1 MLTKAEENS
10 ALIKIEAILK
20 ELKRKAGDDAN
31 SYILTAFSG
40 VVEDARENINSDFA
54 NSWKDRAET
63 ARREAEKAAAELE
76 KARRIIEAVKLHALK
91 ADQAKAAAAI
101 IAERAHDLRT
111 RADKAR
117 AAALEIDPEKDPAG
131 ALAALKDHAR
141 SKAAADR
148 ARAAVEALEEQAALD
163 LLQ

>member
-1 MLTKAEENS
+1 MLTKDQERAKLEQIEKIINS
-10 ALIKIEAILK
+10 IP
-20 ELKRKAGDDAN
+20 GD
-31 SYILTAFSG
+31 SYIKTAFAG
-40 VVEDARENINSDFA
+40 VIEDARRNIDDDA
-54 NSWKDRAET
+54 AYSWKDRAET

-91 ADQAKAAAAI
+91 ADQAKAAAAM
-101 IAERAHDLRT
+101 IADRAHELRI

-148 ARAAVEALEEQAALD
+148 ARAAVEALEEQAALA

>member
-10 ALIKIEAILK
+10 ALIKIEAILA

-40 VVEDARENINSDFA
+40 VVEDARENINNDFA
-54 NSWKDRAET
+54 NSWRDRAQT
-63 ARREAEKAAAELE
+63 AQALLQKQAAELE

-91 ADQAKAAAAI
+91 ADQAKAAAAM
-101 IAERAHDLRT
+101 IADRAHELRI

-131 ALAALKDHAR
+131 ALAALKTRATCN
-141 SKAAADR
+141 AAADR
-148 ARAAVEALEEQAALD
+148 ARAAVEALEEQAALA